1 MQLTHYLITRFNIV
15 QSWYFSCAEKERGT
29 AIQTDEWLDNR
40 FMLFE
45 RYCFPS
51 VKSQTAT
58 FTWLVLFNSETPECY
73 RQRIAAYQRQM
84 PNFVPLF
91 LHPYGDE
98 TAIVKQYIS
107 SHCNTDYLLT
117 TRMDN
122 DDMLHTDYLMWIQQA
137 VTPTDHRMIL
147 NYAEGYQY
155 DVKRKVIYRMYYP
168 DNHYFSVLEPY
179 TLDYHTCLGIDHSD
193 LSLYGEYT
201 ELPTNNGGGWIEVL
215 HSHNVANHRH
225 CLSPVR
231 RFPKNMFATFLP
243 LSIWMYAI
251 DTIRFKTQRFRHW
264 FSHKFDK
271 HIMQRIRKICN
282 L

>member
-15 QSWYFSCAEKERGT
+15 QSWYFSCVEKGRGS

-45 RYCFPS
+45 RYCLPS
-51 VKSQTAT
+51 VMAQTAA
-58 FTWLVLFNSETPECY
+58 FTWLVLFNSETPEPY
-73 RQRIAAYQRQM
+73 RRRIAAYQQQM

-91 LHPYGDE
+91 LEPYGDE
-98 TAIVKQYIS
+98 TAIVKQYIYA
-107 SHCNTDYLLT
+107 HCTSDYLLT

-122 DDMLHTDYLMWIQQA
+122 DDMLHAGYMTWIQQA
-137 VTPTDHRMIL
+137 ATPTDHRMIL

-155 DVKRKVIYRMYYP
+155 DVQRKVLYRMYYP

-193 LSLYGEYT
+193 LSLYGEYV
-201 ELPTNNGGGWIEVL
+201 ELPANNGGGWIEVL

-225 CLSPVR
+225 CLRPVW
-231 RFPKNMFATFLP
+231 RFQKTMFAVRLP
-243 LSIWMYAI
+243 QSILMCGI
-251 DTIRFKTQRFRHW
+251 DTVRFKTQRFRHW
-264 FSHKFDK
+264 FAHKFDK
-271 HIMQRIRKICN
+271 HIIQRKKRILK
-282 L
+282 